1 VYSPFFLW
9 VRVIDPLSVSKN
21 ISENQGMRNVFRLYQ
36 PVLATAATLILVFF
50 LFRLLF
56 IGYFWSRVSATDGT
70 AYILLQGLRFDLIA
84 VGMLLGIPALLLT
97 MLAPWRVLRPLI
109 TGGLPLIL
117 TIITAVVVLMEA
129 STLTFIIQYDTRP
142 NILFVEYLKYP
153 REVFSTLLIGF
164 PVQTIFAIG
173 LTFISAWLAWK
184 YLRRRIAKTPR
195 IGLLVALLMLPVI
208 AVLLLVM
215 IRSSTAHRPANPS
228 TVAFSQDAMVNELPL
243 NSTYTLLYAIYEDY
257 RYGQKGGMRYGK
269 MSDEQMLSIIR
280 HEARISEPTGVDLD
294 IPTLHRQ
301 EPTRQFTRPQ
311 NLVIILEESLG
322 AESVGSLGGKDLTP
336 NIDKFS
342 NEGIWFERLYATGM
356 RSVRG
361 IEAILTSFTPTQAP
375 SVVKLAN
382 TQRNFFT
389 LAQLLRRQGYQTS
402 FVYGGASHFDNMR
415 RFFMANGFETVIDE
429 DDYPDPVFRAVWG
442 VSDEDLLNRAH
453 ERFESKQDQPFFSL
467 VFTSSNHEPF
477 DIPADRVEPESGPTA
492 GLDTAIK
499 YADYAVGEFIARAR
513 QSDYWENTIFLVIAD
528 HNVRVY
534 GDSLVP
540 IEHFHIPGVILGGSV
555 EPRKVSGISSQIDML
570 PTLLSLM
577 GISAEHPSIGR
588 DLTREEFQDGAG
600 RAMMQGHSIQA
611 YLENDEVIVLQ
622 NNKPPQQYIYDMQ
635 NGLHLAPDINPE
647 LRDKALAYATFG
659 PVMIEKQAYRLR
671 SK

>member
-1 VYSPFFLW
+1 M
-9 VRVIDPLSVSKN
+9 KN
-21 ISENQGMRNVFRLYQ
+21 ILRLYQ
-36 PVLATAATLILVFF
+36 PVLATVAVLILVFF

-70 AYILLQGLRFDLIA
+70 AFILLQGVRFDLIT
-84 VGMLLGIPALLLT
+84 VGMLLGIPTLLLT
-97 MLAPWRVLRPLI
+97 ILAPWRPLRPLI
-109 TGGLPLIL
+109 SKGLPVIL

-129 STLTFIIQYDTRP
+129 STLSFIIQYDARP

-164 PVQTIFAIG
+164 KVQTIFAIG
-173 LTFISAWLAWK
+173 LTLISAWGAWK
-184 YLRRRIAKTPR
+184 WLRRHITKTPPL
-195 IGLLVALLMLPVI
+195 GLLAALLMLPVI

-215 IRSSTAHRPANPS
+215 IRSSTAHRPTNPS

-243 NSTYTLLYAIYEDY
+243 NSTYSLLYAVYEDY
-257 RYGQKGGMRYGK
+257 RYGHKGGAHYGK

-280 HEARISEPTGVDLD
+280 HEAQISEPTAVNSG
-294 IPTLHRQ
+294 IPTLHWQ
-301 EPTRQFTRPQ
+301 EPTRKILKPL

-322 AESVGSLGGKDLTP
+322 AEYVGSLGGKDLTP
-336 NIDKFS
+336 NIDKFAHQ
-342 NEGIWFERLYATGM
+342 GIWFERLYATGM

-361 IEAILTSFTPTQAP
+361 IEAILTSFTPTQAR
-375 SVVKLAN
+375 SVVKLAS

-389 LAQLLRRQGYQTS
+389 LAELLKRQGYQTS
-402 FVYGGASHFDNMR
+402 FVYGGESHFDNMR

-429 DDYPDPVFRAVWG
+429 GDYPDPVFRAVWG

-453 ERFESKQDQPFFSL
+453 EHFESKQDQPFFSL

-477 DIPADRVEPESGPTA
+477 DIPAGRVEPVSGPTA

-499 YADYAVGEFIARAR
+499 YADYAVGDFIARAR

-540 IEHFHIPGVILGGSV
+540 IEHFHIPGVILGGSI

-577 GISAEHPSIGR
+577 GIRTEHPSIGR
-588 DLTREEFQDGAG
+588 DLTRKEFQDGAG
-600 RAMMQGHSIQA
+600 RAIMQGHSTQA

-622 NNKPPQQYIYDMQ
+622 KNKPPQQYIYDMQ
-635 NGLHLAPDINPE
+635 NGLQLAPNINPE

-659 PVMIEKQAYRLR
+659 PVMIENKSYRLR
-671 SK
+671 SR

>member
-1 VYSPFFLW
+1 
-9 VRVIDPLSVSKN
+9 
-21 ISENQGMRNVFRLYQ
+21 MRNIFRLYQ
-36 PVLATAATLILVFF
+36 PILAIAAILLLVFF

-56 IGYFWSRVSATDGT
+56 IGYFWSRVSATDGI
-70 AYILLQGLRFDLIA
+70 AYILLQGLRFDLIT
-84 VGMLLGIPALLLT
+84 VGMLLGIPAILLT
-97 MLAPWRVLRPLI
+97 LLSPWRILRPLI
-109 TGGLPLIL
+109 TWGLPALL
-117 TIITAVVVLMEA
+117 TIIIAVAVLMEA
-129 STLTFIIQYDTRP
+129 STLTFIIQYDARP

-164 PVQTIFAIG
+164 PVQTLLAIG
-173 LTFISAWLAWK
+173 LTLVSAWAAWK
-184 YLRRRIAKTPR
+184 WLRRSVAKTQR
-195 IGLLVALLMLPVI
+195 ISLPVALLMLPFI

-243 NSTYTLLYAIYEDY
+243 DSTYTLLYALYEDY
-257 RYGQKGGMRYGK
+257 RYGNKGGMRYGK
-269 MSDEQMLSIIR
+269 MNDEQMLSIIR
-280 HEARISEPTGVDLD
+280 HEARITEPTGVDIG
-294 IPTLHRQ
+294 IPTLHRE
-301 EPTRQFTRPQ
+301 EPTHQSSRPL

-322 AESVGSLGGKDLTP
+322 AEYVGSLGGKDLTP
-336 NIDKFS
+336 NIDQFS
-342 NEGIWFERLYATGM
+342 REGIWFERLYATGM

-361 IEAILTSFTPTQAP
+361 IEAILTSFTPTQAR
-375 SVVKLAN
+375 SVVKLPS
-382 TQRNFFT
+382 TQRRFFT
-389 LAQLLRRQGYQTS
+389 LAELLRQQGYQTS
-402 FVYGGASHFDNMR
+402 FVYGGESHFDNMQ

-429 DDYPDPVFRAVWG
+429 ADFAEPIFRAVWG

-453 ERFESKQDQPFFSL
+453 EHFKSKQDQPFFSL

-477 DIPADRVEPESGPTA
+477 DIPADRVDPESGPSA

-499 YADYAVGEFIARAR
+499 YADYALGQFIERAR
-513 QSDYWENTIFLVIAD
+513 QSDYWENTLFLIVAD

-540 IEHFHIPGVILGGSV
+540 IEHFHIPGVILGGSI
-555 EPRKVSGISSQIDML
+555 EPRTVSGISSQIDLL

-588 DLTREEFQDGAG
+588 DLTREEFLNGSG

-622 NNKPPQQYIYDMQ
+622 NNKEPQHYVYDMQ
-635 NGLHLAPDINPE
+635 NGLHLSTEINTG
-647 LRDKALAYATFG
+647 LRDRALAYATFG
-659 PVMIEKQAYRLR
+659 PVMIEKRAYRLR
-671 SK
+671 SQ